1 MQQVMLRCDKT
12 PDAEQTR
19 YITIEA
25 KKYQS
30 RPVLS
35 NLLPVMSPENT
46 LHDDVSTDVDS
57 QSTSA
62 ADSQSPEHNPESLQ
76 PELQTDA
83 QLEIQSESSS
93 ESQPD
98 AQLEIHS
105 ESSSESSSESQPE
118 SQLEIQPESQSDS
131 PEIQPESQSDSPE
144 IQAEKVGKPTPKPIK
159 KSDLAHQSKPQQDA
173 PEAKVE
179 SDSKPTPKPIKKGD
193 LPPPP
198 ALEPQLETPTEQVAP
213 AEISSTPKAKKIIGG
228 VSKSQSQRSPSR
240 DGAESGGGF
249 NMATQRP
256 PKAPKSQS

>member
-1 MQQVMLRCDKT
+1 MQQAMLGCDKT

-30 RPVLS
+30 HPVLS
-35 NLLPVMSPENT
+35 NPLPVMSPENS
-46 LHDDVSTDVDS
+46 LHDVSTDVDS
-57 QSTSA
+57 LSTSP

-83 QLEIQSESSS
+83 QLDSQSESQTDAQLDSQS

-98 AQLEIHS
+98 AQLDS
-105 ESSSESSSESQPE
+105 QSESQPE
-118 SQLEIQPESQSDS
+118 MQPEPQTYS
-131 PEIQPESQSDSPE
+131 PQIKADK
-144 IQAEKVGKPTPKPIK
+144 AEKVGKPTPKPIK
-159 KSDLAHQSKPQQDA
+159 KSDLANQSKHQQDA
-173 PEAKVE
+173 PEAKIE
-179 SDSKPTPKPIKKGD
+179 GESKPTPKPIKKSD
-193 LPPPP
+193 LPPVS
-198 ALEPQLETPTEQVAP
+198 EPQIEASTEQVAP
-213 AEISSTPKAKKIIGG
+213 AESPSTPKAKKIIGG

-240 DGAESGGGF
+240 EGAESSGGF

>member
-1 MQQVMLRCDKT
+1 MEQAMLGCDKT

-35 NLLPVMSPENT
+35 NPLPVMSPENT
-46 LHDDVSTDVDS
+46 LHDVSTDVDA

-62 ADSQSPEHNPESLQ
+62 TDSQSPEHNPESLQ
-76 PELQTDA
+76 PELQAEPQTELQTESVPELQPDSH
-83 QLEIQSESSS
+83 SESVP
-93 ESQPD
+93 EPQPD
-98 AQLEIHS
+98 AQS
-105 ESSSESSSESQPE
+105 EPE
-118 SQLEIQPESQSDS
+118 TDSQSEPETDS
-131 PEIQPESQSDSPE
+131 PQ

-159 KSDLAHQSKPQQDA
+159 KSDLAHQSKPQQDV
-173 PEAKVE
+173 PEAKIE
-179 SDSKPTPKPIKKGD
+179 GESKPTPKPIKKGD

-198 ALEPQLETPTEQVAP
+198 ASEPQSEAPTEQAAP
-213 AEISSTPKAKKIIGG
+213 AEIPSTPKAKKIIGG
-228 VSKSQSQRSPSR
+228 VAKSQSQRSPSR

>member
-1 MQQVMLRCDKT
+1 MEMPQAMLRCDKT

-35 NLLPVMSPENT
+35 NPLPVMSPENT
-46 LHDDVSTDVDS
+46 LHDVSTDVDS

-62 ADSQSPEHNPESLQ
+62 ADSQSPEHHPESLQ
-76 PELQTDA
+76 PELQAELQTDA
-83 QLEIQSESSS
+83 QTDVQSEPQPEIQPDVQL

-98 AQLEIHS
+98 
-105 ESSSESSSESQPE
+105 
-118 SQLEIQPESQSDS
+118 S
-131 PEIQPESQSDSPE
+131 PQ

-159 KSDLAHQSKPQQDA
+159 KGDLAHQSKPQQDA
-173 PEAKVE
+173 PEARIE
-179 SDSKPTPKPIKKGD
+179 GESKPTPKPIKKGD

-198 ALEPQLETPTEQVAP
+198 ASEPQSEAPTEQAAP
-213 AEISSTPKAKKIIGG
+213 AEIPSTPKAKKIIGG
-228 VSKSQSQRSPSR
+228 VAKSQSQRSPSR

>member
-1 MQQVMLRCDKT
+1 MEQAMLGCDKT

-35 NLLPVMSPENT
+35 NPLPVMSPENT
-46 LHDDVSTDVDS
+46 LHDVSTDVDA

-62 ADSQSPEHNPESLQ
+62 TDSQSPEHNPESLQ
-76 PELQTDA
+76 PELQAEPQTEL
-83 QLEIQSESSS
+83 QTESQSESVPELQPDSQS
-93 ESQPD
+93 ESVPEPQPD
-98 AQLEIHS
+98 AQS
-105 ESSSESSSESQPE
+105 EPE
-118 SQLEIQPESQSDS
+118 TDS
-131 PEIQPESQSDSPE
+131 PQ

-159 KSDLAHQSKPQQDA
+159 KSDLAHQSKPQQDV
-173 PEAKVE
+173 PEAKIE
-179 SDSKPTPKPIKKGD
+179 GESKPTPKPIKKGD

-198 ALEPQLETPTEQVAP
+198 ASEPQSEAPTEQAAP
-213 AEISSTPKAKKIIGG
+213 AEIPSTPKAKKIIGG
-228 VSKSQSQRSPSR
+228 VAKSQSQRSPSR

>member
-1 MQQVMLRCDKT
+1 MQQAMLGCDKT

-35 NLLPVMSPENT
+35 NPLPVMSPENT
-46 LHDDVSTDVDS
+46 LHDVSTDVDS
-57 QSTSA
+57 LSTSP

-76 PELQTDA
+76 PELQAEPQTDAQSESQTDA
-83 QLEIQSESSS
+83 QLD
-93 ESQPD
+93 SQ
-98 AQLEIHS
+98 
-105 ESSSESSSESQPE
+105 SESQPE
-118 SQLEIQPESQSDS
+118 MQPEPQTDS
-131 PEIQPESQSDSPE
+131 PQIK
-144 IQAEKVGKPTPKPIK
+144 AEKVGKPTPKPIK
-159 KSDLAHQSKPQQDA
+159 KSDL
-173 PEAKVE
+173 
-179 SDSKPTPKPIKKGD
+179 
-193 LPPPP
+193 PPVS
-198 ALEPQLETPTEQVAP
+198 EPQIEASTEQVAP
-213 AEISSTPKAKKIIGG
+213 AESPSTPKAKKIIGG

>member
-1 MQQVMLRCDKT
+1 MEMSQAMLRCDKT

-35 NLLPVMSPENT
+35 NPLPVMSPENT
-46 LHDDVSTDVDS
+46 LHDVSTDVDS

-62 ADSQSPEHNPESLQ
+62 ADSQSPEHHPESLQ
-76 PELQTDA
+76 PELQAELQTDA
-83 QLEIQSESSS
+83 QTDVQSEP
-93 ESQPD
+93 Q
-98 AQLEIHS
+98 
-105 ESSSESSSESQPE
+105 
-118 SQLEIQPESQSDS
+118 
-131 PEIQPESQSDSPE
+131 PEIQPDVQLESVPDSQSEPKTDSPQ
-144 IQAEKVGKPTPKPIK
+144 IQVEKVGKPTPKPIK
-159 KSDLAHQSKPQQDA
+159 KGDLANQSKPQQDA
-173 PEAKVE
+173 PEARIE
-179 SDSKPTPKPIKKGD
+179 GESKPTPKPIKKGD

-198 ALEPQLETPTEQVAP
+198 ASEPQLEAPTEQAAP
-213 AEISSTPKAKKIIGG
+213 AEIPSTPKAKKIIGG
-228 VSKSQSQRSPSR
+228 VAKSQSQRSPSR

>member
-1 MQQVMLRCDKT
+1 MRRIETQQAMLGCDKT

-35 NLLPVMSPENT
+35 NPLPVMSPENT
-46 LHDDVSTDVDS
+46 LHDVSTDVDS

-62 ADSQSPEHNPESLQ
+62 ADSQSPEHHPESLQ
-76 PELQTDA
+76 PELQAELQTDA
-83 QLEIQSESSS
+83 QS

-98 AQLEIHS
+98 AQLE
-105 ESSSESSSESQPE
+105 SQPDA
-118 SQLEIQPESQSDS
+118 QPDSQSEPETDS
-131 PEIQPESQSDSPE
+131 PQ

-173 PEAKVE
+173 PEAKIE
-179 SDSKPTPKPIKKGD
+179 GESKPTPKPIKKGD

-198 ALEPQLETPTEQVAP
+198 ASEPQSETPTEQAAP
-213 AEISSTPKAKKIIGG
+213 AEIPSTPKAKKIIGG
-228 VSKSQSQRSPSR
+228 VAKSQSQRGPSR

>member
-1 MQQVMLRCDKT
+1 MEMPQAMLGCDKT

-35 NLLPVMSPENT
+35 NPLPVMSPENT
-46 LHDDVSTDVDS
+46 LHDVSTDVDS

-62 ADSQSPEHNPESLQ
+62 ADSQSPEHHPESLQ
-76 PELQTDA
+76 PELQAELQTDA
-83 QLEIQSESSS
+83 QTDVQSEPQPEIQ
-93 ESQPD
+93 PD
-98 AQLEIHS
+98 VQ
-105 ESSSESSSESQPE
+105 SESQPE
-118 SQLEIQPESQSDS
+118 IQPDSQSE
-131 PEIQPESQSDSPE
+131 PETDAPQ

-173 PEAKVE
+173 PEAKIE
-179 SDSKPTPKPIKKGD
+179 GDSKPTPKPIKKGD

-198 ALEPQLETPTEQVAP
+198 PASEPQPEAPTEQAAP
-213 AEISSTPKAKKIIGG
+213 AEIPSTPKAKKIIGG
-228 VSKSQSQRSPSR
+228 VAKSQSQRSPSR

-256 PKAPKSQS
+256 PKAPKS

>member
-1 MQQVMLRCDKT
+1 MEMEQAMLGCDKT

-35 NLLPVMSPENT
+35 NPLPVMSPENT
-46 LHDDVSTDVDS
+46 LHDVSTDVDA

-62 ADSQSPEHNPESLQ
+62 TDSQSPEHNPESLQ
-76 PELQTDA
+76 PELQAEPQTEL
-83 QLEIQSESSS
+83 QTESQSESVPELQPDSQS
-93 ESQPD
+93 ESVPEPQPD
-98 AQLEIHS
+98 AQS
-105 ESSSESSSESQPE
+105 EPE
-118 SQLEIQPESQSDS
+118 TDS
-131 PEIQPESQSDSPE
+131 PQ

-159 KSDLAHQSKPQQDA
+159 KSDLAHQSKPQQDV
-173 PEAKVE
+173 PEAKIE
-179 SDSKPTPKPIKKGD
+179 GESKPTPKPIKKGD

-198 ALEPQLETPTEQVAP
+198 ASEPQSEAPTEQAAP
-213 AEISSTPKAKKIIGG
+213 AEIPSTPKAKKIIGG
-228 VSKSQSQRSPSR
+228 VAKSQSQRSPSR